1 MTGKAIKA
9 LRKKLGDTQQQFADR
24 IGVRRATISDWEND
38 TATPSPM
45 AMERIVMHQD
55 LSRVSYQYKRKKS
68 K

>member
-45 AMERIVMHQD
+45 AMERLERTNKTKGYHEII
-55 LSRVSYQYKRKKS
+55 R
-68 K
+68 